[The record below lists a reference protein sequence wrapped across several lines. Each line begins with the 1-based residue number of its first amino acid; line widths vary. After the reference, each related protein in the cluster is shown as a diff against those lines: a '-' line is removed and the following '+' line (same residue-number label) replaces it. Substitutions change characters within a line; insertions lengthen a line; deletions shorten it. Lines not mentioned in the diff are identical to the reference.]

1 MFPSSFIL
9 AAEEELSL
17 RGQATEWGQKKHQF
31 LVKRAVAMP
40 RKSPENENYFQF
52 TFQAEGVVEWPVDGG
67 KGEGK
72 GGGYFGHHGL
82 WPGLM

>member
-1 MFPSSFIL
+1 MFPSSFML

-31 LVKRAVAMP
+31 LAKRAVAMP

-52 TFQAEGVVEWPVDGG
+52 TFQAEGLLNGQLRERRG
-67 KGEGK
+67 KVK
-72 GGGYFGHHGL
+72 GAAILAIMVYGL
-82 WPGLM
+82 V